1 MKSSVSGHWMSTY
14 SHRRA
19 SESILFNYLTDSAPP
34 RTRST
39 QLKCRSE
46 RDHHALGAATRGGRQ
61 TFRTETS
68 QARANYHPGSILQ
81 RARQGAAPVCGRCRV
96 ISPWRPVTEP
106 TQHGGS
112 GRPGFNPT
120 PPAQVGGARGGAC
133 PGRSLSRTHGDPT
146 DVSPRAA
153 PWASGCSEPARH
165 NGGPGGHSDA
175 GAQPTWGDPLSLL
188 RTQLKGSPHWSLE
201 GRRRAPQGRP
211 CGGHVLLR
219 DEPPSLKDGVS
230 MGAGLSEQV
239 TWRQKAQPT

>member
-1 MKSSVSGHWMSTY
+1 MSGHWMSTY

-112 GRPGFNPT
+112 GQPGFNPT
-120 PPAQVGGARGGAC
+120 PSAQVGEGLGAGPAQDAPCHAPMAIPQTSAHEQR
-133 PGRSLSRTHGDPT
+133 PGHQVLRASSAQWGVLGVTQMLGLSRPGVTHS
-146 DVSPRAA
+146 VS
-153 PWASGCSEPARH
+153 S
-165 NGGPGGHSDA
+165 GHS
-175 GAQPTWGDPLSLL
+175 
-188 RTQLKGSPHWSLE
+188 
-201 GRRRAPQGRP
+201 
-211 CGGHVLLR
+211 
-219 DEPPSLKDGVS
+219 
-230 MGAGLSEQV
+230 
-239 TWRQKAQPT
+239 